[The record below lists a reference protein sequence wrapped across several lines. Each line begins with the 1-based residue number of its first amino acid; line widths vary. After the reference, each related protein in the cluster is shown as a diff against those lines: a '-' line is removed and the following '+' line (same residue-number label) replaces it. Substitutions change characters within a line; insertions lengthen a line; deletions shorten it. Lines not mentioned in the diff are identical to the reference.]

1 MAGKIAGDHAF
12 GKADKRLL
20 PVYRNADKAIPGKV
34 QAVFRPELRIATLR
48 VGMRGRS

>member
-20 PVYRNADKAIPGKV
+20 PVYRSANYVAG
-34 QAVFRPELRIATLR
+34 
-48 VGMRGRS
+48 